1 MNKIKILML
10 NHPVVSIVLM
20 LPFSLVF
27 VFAILDLIINI
38 IIPFMFAL
46 WLTGWVFSFI
56 TGSSL
61 IGYINKPFWFIRS
74 DRY

>member
-1 MNKIKILML
+1 MNKVKVLML
-10 NHPVVSIVLM
+10 NHPVISIVLM

-27 VFAILDLIINI
+27 IFAILDLIINI
-38 IIPFMFAL
+38 IIPFMFAF

-61 IGYINKPFWFIRS
+61 IAYINKPFWFIRS

>member
-10 NHPVVSIVLM
+10 NHPIVSIVLI

-27 VFAILDLIINI
+27 VFAILDLIINT

-61 IGYINKPFWFIRS
+61 IKYINKPFWFMRS
-74 DRY
+74 NRY

>member
-10 NHPVVSIVLM
+10 NHPIVSIVLI
-20 LPFSLVF
+20 LPFSLFF

-38 IIPFMFAL
+38 IIPFVFAL

-56 TGSSL
+56 TDTSL
-61 IGYINKPFWFIRS
+61 IRYINKPFWFMKS

>member
-10 NHPVVSIVLM
+10 NHPIVSIILI
-20 LPFSLVF
+20 LPFSLFF

-38 IIPFMFAL
+38 IIPFIFAL

-61 IGYINKPFWFIRS
+61 IRYINKPFWFIKS

>member
-1 MNKIKILML
+1 MNKIKTLML
-10 NHPVVSIVLM
+10 NHPIVSIVLI

-61 IGYINKPFWFIRS
+61 IKYINKPFWFMKS
-74 DRY
+74 NRY

>member
-1 MNKIKILML
+1 MNKIKTLML
-10 NHPVVSIVLM
+10 NHPIVSIVLI

-61 IGYINKPFWFIRS
+61 IKYINKPFWFMRS
-74 DRY
+74 NRY

>member
-10 NHPVVSIVLM
+10 NHPFLSIVLI
-20 LPFSLVF
+20 LPFSLAF

-61 IGYINKPFWFIRS
+61 FEYISKPFWFIRS